1 MKVSLT
7 LLSLA
12 LAGAVF
18 AAMPAGA
25 NQAAAEKKEAPAAKK
40 ETKWQ
45 GHVVRIYKDL
55 SQMDISGG
63 PAPSKAVR
71 KVAYDTL
78 SKRDRKARHLAAA
91 AFLQETGEE
100 KFVEAIGQRRGGREG
115 EHRIAAK
122 ENDNRHARG
131 GFVIAPAVSGADFLE
146 LPVHAGG
153 ALVVD
158 LDAIHADIAFASVW
172 IFGDDAG
179 ERDET
184 SAVQGPAFLDREIEQ
199 SGKLRIEN

>member
-1 MKVSLT
+1 MGHGSDMKDWIRLGQCVI
-7 LLSLA
+7 A
-12 LAGAVF
+12 H
-18 AAMPAGA
+18 M
-25 NQAAAEKKEAPAAKK
+25 
-40 ETKWQ
+40 
-45 GHVVRIYKDL
+45 I
-55 SQMDISGG
+55 
-63 PAPSKAVR
+63 
-71 KVAYDTL
+71 
-78 SKRDRKARHLAAA
+78 SKRTFLAQRFARIHIAFDHKISIRRHLQIVRFALHQFDRFFA
-91 AFLQETGEE
+91 EVTGEE
-100 KFVEAIGQRRGGREG
+100 KFVEAIGQRRRGGEG